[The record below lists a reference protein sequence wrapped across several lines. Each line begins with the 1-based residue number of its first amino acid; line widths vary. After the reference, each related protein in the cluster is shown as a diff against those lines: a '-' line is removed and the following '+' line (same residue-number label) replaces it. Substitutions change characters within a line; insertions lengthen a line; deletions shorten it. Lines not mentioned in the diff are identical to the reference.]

1 MMLSEGAASGELPAT
16 QWHFLRVATRHPL
29 LVLIALNALALT
41 ILYGIAE
48 FLILSVYREH
58 YPQEQEL
65 TRFLGIVFA
74 LLQASEFVLLASLSR
89 TLLERT
95 TPLVRNLVFPLT
107 SLVAFLALTFNNK
120 LAVAVIA
127 HINAEAASNA
137 IFQPI
142 HNANF
147 LALPLRIQ
155 GRARTLSEGVF
166 YPSGLAIAG
175 ALLWWLDTMGAISA
189 AHFIAVVFALVFI
202 LINVGVGVLFLP
214 TLMANVGSGLFR
226 PAQMSAVAMPAPH
239 VRVLLESTASDLR
252 LAGLSL
258 ARQLGP
264 DGLEDDLLALAGHPD
279 RATRAALARLIEA
292 SPGLWVQD
300 FLDRCLA
307 GENEERLKLALL
319 VMLIRKMR
327 IKAEGVQRVLGAHDP
342 AVVALG
348 HAVAD
353 GAEAWP
359 QIRALVRSSR
369 VSSDLVDAIVSA
381 ERSDLVLLLLDCL
394 PTAEPEQQRRAL
406 VLLVGS
412 AAPPPAAKA
421 DIVRHLTL
429 HRDPAVR
436 AEAIV
441 LLGRASSRVAAVRQ
455 LIAALDDPDGRV
467 RHRVAEAL
475 CPFGDRATALL
486 RLQLGALTTVSLE
499 AVWVLARIGSPRAR
513 RVLAD
518 YIRRLQQEANRSAR
532 LLQWIAA
539 SSDRSSWSA
548 LELCLR
554 DHQACMVDVVLAALS
569 PAIELRLAHQL
580 RAALRGSDQRKRAS
594 AFELI
599 AAVPASRLPAG
610 AVGLL
615 RYLLLG
621 NGADARGASR
631 LDGPETVR
639 AQALAS
645 MSPWVR
651 RAGALSPARS
661 SLPPPVM
668 QSASVAGSASRNG
681 AGDRDMAM
689 DQQEFERII
698 ALKRMPLFRYVP
710 FDTIAEVARSVQ
722 ARTYLAGEEVVADG
736 ALRQDLLILE
746 AGALT
751 IAHHDGTQTLAAP
764 ACFGEVALCGERM
777 FWPRITAFEEA
788 RVSFLR
794 AAIFEEL
801 CREHPEIA
809 IELCRLL
816 ARRLRGV
823 GAAPA
828 GSLD

>member
-1 MMLSEGAASGELPAT
+1 
-16 QWHFLRVATRHPL
+16 
-29 LVLIALNALALT
+29 
-41 ILYGIAE
+41 
-48 FLILSVYREH
+48 
-58 YPQEQEL
+58 
-65 TRFLGIVFA
+65 
-74 LLQASEFVLLASLSR
+74 
-89 TLLERT
+89 
-95 TPLVRNLVFPLT
+95 
-107 SLVAFLALTFNNK
+107 
-120 LAVAVIA
+120 
-127 HINAEAASNA
+127 
-137 IFQPI
+137 
-142 HNANF
+142 
-147 LALPLRIQ
+147 
-155 GRARTLSEGVF
+155 
-166 YPSGLAIAG
+166 
-175 ALLWWLDTMGAISA
+175 
-189 AHFIAVVFALVFI
+189 
-202 LINVGVGVLFLP
+202 
-214 TLMANVGSGLFR
+214 
-226 PAQMSAVAMPAPH
+226 MPAGK
-239 VRVLLESTASDLR
+239 RVLLEAREPKRR
-252 LAGLSL
+252 LAGLAP

-264 DGLEDDLLALAGHPD
+264 DGLEDDLLALAARPD
-279 RATRAALARLIEA
+279 RATRAALARLIA
-292 SPGLWVQD
+292 AAPS
-300 FLDRCLA
+300 
-307 GENEERLKLALL
+307 
-319 VMLIRKMR
+319 
-327 IKAEGVQRVLGAHDP
+327 
-342 AVVALG
+342 ALG
-348 HAVAD
+348 PGFPRQVSGRRKRGAAQAGAPRDADPEDAAEARTD
-353 GAEAWP
+353 GARHLARTIRLSSRLGTPSRTVLEAWP
-359 QIRALVRSSR
+359 NIQPLIRSSR

-381 ERSDLVLLLLDCL
+381 ERADFALLLLECL

-406 VLLVGS
+406 ILLNGS
-412 AAPPPAAKA
+412 AAPRAR
-421 DIVRHLTL
+421 RHGGYARRLAT

-441 LLGRASSRVAAVRQ
+441 LLSRTSSRVAAVRQ

-486 RLQLGALTTVSLE
+486 RPQLGALTTVSLE

-615 RYLLLG
+615 RYLLFG
-621 NGADARGASR
+621 NGADARGASASGWTR
-631 LDGPETVR
+631 DR
-639 AQALAS
+639 ACPGARFHEPLGTAS
-645 MSPWVR
+645 R
-651 RAGALSPARS
+651 ALSPARS

-710 FDTIAEVARSVQ
+710 FDTIAEVARSLQ

-751 IAHHDGTQTLAAP
+751 IAHHDGSQTLAAP